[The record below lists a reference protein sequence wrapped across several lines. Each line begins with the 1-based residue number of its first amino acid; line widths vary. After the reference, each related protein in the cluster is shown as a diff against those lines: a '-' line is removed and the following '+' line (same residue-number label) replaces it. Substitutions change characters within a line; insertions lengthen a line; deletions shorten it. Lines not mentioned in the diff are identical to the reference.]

1 MSGGTWPGPP
11 DISNRRALSLISSHS
26 SGSNF
31 NATLGAFATGASSV
45 TVPFVTGPEVCTP
58 TPCTPVPGAP
68 LVLQVTV
75 VGRS

>member
-1 MSGGTWPGPP
+1 V
-11 DISNRRALSLISSHS
+11 LSLASSHS

-31 NATLGAFATGASSV
+31 NATFKAVGTGSASV
-45 TVPFVTGPEVCTP
+45 NVPFVPGRSVCTP

-75 VGRS
+75 VGH